1 MIELNHKEKI
11 ILVGSTGFI
20 GSHILYSFPKLNI
33 KFATSSKNCSE
44 TKLDLNSKK
53 DIENLNIE
61 KGDFVIITATAWS
74 PEYKNISIEESRN
87 INIQGTRFLIEK
99 ALEKKAKVIYF
110 SSDTVYGVNNN
121 ICLENTICY
130 PIGDYAK
137 MKNNIENI
145 FHNCL
150 NFKSLR
156 LSYVFAKNDK
166 FTNYLLSCSDNALCA
181 DVFDTFYR
189 SIICIDDI
197 CKGLKSL
204 IIKWDTV
211 KERNINFGG
220 PKLLSR
226 MDIAQIYK
234 NELLKNL
241 QIKSIEPPKDFFLTR
256 PAKIEL
262 KSNILNNLIEGDF
275 TSLQNFIKNHF

>member
-1 MIELNHKEKI
+1 MIGINHNEKV

-20 GSHILYSFPKLNI
+20 GSHILNSFPKLTI
-33 KFATSSKNCSE
+33 KFATSSKNDSD
-44 TKLDLNSKK
+44 TKLDLNSSK
-53 DIENLNIE
+53 DIENLNID

-74 PEYKNISIEESRN
+74 PEYKNISIEESKN

-110 SSDTVYGVNNN
+110 SSDTVYGLNKS
-121 ICLENTICY
+121 ICLENTICN

-137 MKNNIENI
+137 MKNDIENI

-150 NFKSLR
+150 DFKSLR

-181 DVFDTFYR
+181 DVFNTFYR

-204 IIKWDTV
+204 INKWDTV

-220 PKLLSR
+220 PELLSR

-234 NELLKNL
+234 KELLRDL

-262 KSNILNNLIEGDF
+262 KSNILNNLIKGDF